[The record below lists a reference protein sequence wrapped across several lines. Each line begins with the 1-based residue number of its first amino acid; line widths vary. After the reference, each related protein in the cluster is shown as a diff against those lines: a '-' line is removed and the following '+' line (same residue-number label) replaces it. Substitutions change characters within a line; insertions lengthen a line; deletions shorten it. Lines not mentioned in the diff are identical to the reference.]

1 MKGRANRSTSARVN
15 IGLPDNGWLTQG
27 CGTDDDKVLMDIAFC
42 KGEAYRWIAWK
53 RILCITEESKV
64 CIAEK
69 IKLSI
74 AGKNELYESHI
85 TMKSKMNRQWMYI
98 DRRFDEF
105 TSGLENFIAVA
116 EANKH
121 GGFMYC
127 PCVDCKN
134 IVNYAHSSLI
144 HSHLLRAG
152 FMPSYY
158 CWTKHGERGVMMED
172 NEEEEE
178 DDDGYPNFPEYGDT
192 AEGNEDNE
200 VEDQRHQMSPR

>member
-1 MKGRANRSTSARVN
+1 
-15 IGLPDNGWLTQG
+15 
-27 CGTDDDKVLMDIAFC
+27 
-42 KGEAYRWIAWK
+42 
-53 RILCITEESKV
+53 
-64 CIAEK
+64 
-69 IKLSI
+69 
-74 AGKNELYESHI
+74 
-85 TMKSKMNRQWMYI
+85 MNRQWMYI

-105 TSGLENFIAVA
+105 TSGLSNFIAVA

-134 IVNYAHSSLI
+134 IVNYAHSSTI
-144 HSHLLRAG
+144 HGHLLRSG

-158 CWTKHGERGVMMED
+158 CWTKHGERGVMMEG

-178 DDDGYPNFPEYGDT
+178 DDDSYPMFPEYGDT

-200 VEDQRHQMSPR
+200 AEDQEAPDEPADDDLGRAIADARRECETEKERLPSTR